1 MSKRI
6 ARHATHPITTILLL
20 AGLVLPLLAPAA
32 TQTRTS
38 AFAYDAVTGQR
49 TKEILEPDNGAL
61 CLVTDYVYDAYGNRT
76 VSVQRNCN
84 GTNGEAAPPSGDA
97 VIEVRTT
104 TDTYDSRGQYPVNSS
119 NALSQTE
126 SKTYDPRWGKPTRLT
141 GPNGLSTTWS
151 YDGFGRKIKEVRA
164 DGTQTQWDY
173 LYCAGINGGTASCP
187 TIGGAAGAWLIRET
201 PLASDGVTPNGPIGK
216 TYHDGLDRVIRRE
229 SQGYDGS
236 GAATAIYQ
244 DTRYDSLGR
253 PYMTSRPYYSGQTA
267 YWTTLTYDAL
277 GRPVQ
282 ETQPDGSLS
291 STVYNGL
298 SVKVTNAK
306 NQTRTT
312 VKNSQGQIVRVTDAQ
327 NQSLTYAYDPFG
339 NLTSTTDVQGNLVSL
354 AYDLRGRKV
363 QMNDPDMGAW
373 TYAYDALGQLIRQ
386 TDAKGQ
392 VTRLSYD
399 TLGRLTERSEAD
411 LISRWYY
418 DADKRGGACGKGI
431 GKLCQ
436 SENSIG
442 YNQTLTYDSL
452 GRESHRAVTID
463 VPTPYDLALTYDAHG
478 RLQTRTY
485 PGGLAVRNVY
495 TALGYLKEVRNDATG
510 ARYWQADS
518 RDAEGRLLQQTYGNT
533 IQTTHSYHPATGR
546 LTGIQAGPGNT
557 VQNLAY
563 QYDALGNVTA
573 RSDATQGLAETF
585 TYDSLNRLTSGTVNG
600 SPGLQTQSFT
610 YDGLGNLASKSD
622 LGTYAYP
629 AGGAHSQHPHA
640 VAQINLT
647 GGGSIAFAYDAN
659 GALVSQTQTDANA
672 AVVAGKGR
680 SQFYT
685 SFGMPQAMAQGTL
698 SAAFYYGPEHQRI
711 KQISSV
717 QGTTIYVNPDNEGAL
732 LFEQDIKPDGSIEQR
747 SFINADGQAVAIVRN
762 TTVGD
767 TSTESTRYLHRD
779 HLGSLTTLSDE
790 AGAALERLAYEPF
803 GKRRQANGAADPDN
817 ALLPQTSDRGFTGHE
832 MLDELGL
839 IHMNGRVYDPT
850 VGRFLSADPHIQDP
864 KALQSFN
871 RYAYVLNNPLNT
883 TDPSGYFSY
892 NSYGSDDTSTYY
904 SNTDSSHSVTTSYV
918 NGHEVSSTVNT
929 PCSSSCIPTIDLT
942 KDTSNTQSNWNTAF
956 NWSRSSGSSG
966 TSSTNSG
973 SGVIGSVGHSL
984 KHVNDFAT
992 GGFGLKTAEAFAKGD
1007 SLGGVGYT
1015 LAGATYGVLNIL
1027 TLGDGTTINGMIRGA
1042 VGLESA
1048 AIREASEIA
1057 ASSLQ
1062 RARLSMQ
1069 LRVEQAAGARAPTEI
1084 TSYSEHAIQQIAGRD
1099 GGIGVNQTAIDSAF
1113 NSPVNI
1119 QYAPSQYGPTF
1130 RYIGQDATV
1139 VVNAQGNVVTV
1150 WGTSAM
1156 GVAK

>member
-1 MSKRI
+1 MRTLT
-6 ARHATHPITTILLL
+6 ARTGVRHLTAAMLATGLLL
-20 AGLVLPLLAPAA
+20 GLSQPALSA

-883 TDPSGYFSY
+883 TDPSGYFYY
-892 NSYGSDDTSTYY
+892 NSYGSSDTNTY
-904 SNTDSSHSVTTSYV
+904 
-918 NGHEVSSTVNT
+918 
-929 PCSSSCIPTIDLT
+929 
-942 KDTSNTQSNWNTAF
+942 QSN
-956 NWSRSSGSSG
+956 SGSSNPI
-966 TSSTNSG
+966 SSYGPTRTTYTPVLPSSAQPANPASYWAMNSSIQPTVTPLQHLVNGYSEHWRSVMVSDDEENGMERLGRRLYYAKEIGISLLPG
-973 SGVIGSVGHSL
+973 SSLPMIGESLAQGDYETVGVLLALELTGPLGKELRVSKAIDAVASVESL
-984 KHVNDFAT
+984 AVKEV
-992 GGFGLKTAEAFAKGD
+992 TALEIRQINRA
-1007 SLGGVGYT
+1007 LGGST
-1015 LAGATYGVLNIL
+1015 EL
-1027 TLGDGTTINGMIRGA
+1027 TGNAETVIANMAYREGT
-1042 VGLESA
+1042 
-1048 AIREASEIA
+1048 
-1057 ASSLQ
+1057 Q
-1062 RARLSMQ
+1062 
-1069 LRVEQAAGARAPTEI
+1069 EQAAT
-1084 TSYSEHAIQQIAGRD
+1084 AIRDIAGRHLFD
-1099 GGIGVNQTAIDSAF
+1099 DANKRTAQAVAERILGSGADATKVRSVIDSV
-1113 NSPVNI
+1113 S
-1119 QYAPSQYGPTF
+1119 T
-1130 RYIGQDATV
+1130 GQLRSIEDITRAL
-1139 VVNAQGNVVTV
+1139 GH
-1150 WGTSAM
+1150 
-1156 GVAK
+1156 